1 MRGGGEVTRAVV
13 RFNNSPLSAAFK
25 WGSSLE
31 RLPGAPCVSLIYKHI
46 MEAERGEKTRSKICT
61 LVRPW
66 VSPALMYKATTKAP
80 VDVCVCE
87 CVRHEKQ
94 FFFSFFKII
103 STQVHD
109 SNIHLP
115 PKRGDTWCFKI
126 HGSSL
131 CSKRLPGASER
142 QFNDER
148 QHVWMQVFA
157 FRSQGKNR
165 KKPKQFWV
173 FNFLLKDATFISK
186 DSNRV
191 EEPHLTQGRC
201 RYSNRLIPPRINIFG
216 VLSCGSKTYEKYE
229 ISKYLCLS
237 VAGNL
242 PEVRKCGL
250 FQSSCILLLM
260 LVGILY

>member
-1 MRGGGEVTRAVV
+1 MRGRGEVTRAVV

-80 VDVCVCE
+80 VDVCVCKTWE
-87 CVRHEKQ
+87 AI
-94 FFFSFFKII
+94 FFFFFKII

-115 PKRGDTWCFKI
+115 PERGDTCFKI

-131 CSKRLPGASER
+131 CSKRLPGASAR

-165 KKPKQFWV
+165 KKPKLFWV

-186 DSNRV
+186 DSNHV
-191 EEPHLTQGRC
+191 EEPHLTQGRF

-242 PEVRKCGL
+242 PEVRKRGL